1 MDLSSIDRSILRIL
15 QSDGRITYSDLAK
28 QVGLSTSPC
37 IERVRKLERL
47 GYIEHYAARLNADK
61 LGAGLVVFVMI
72 RMDRS
77 SKSNF
82 DQFRRSASLLPQ
94 VQECYLTTGNF
105 DYLIKARVRDMSS
118 YRNLLEESLLSIEG
132 VQESTSIVAMDAVK
146 ESLTLNI

>member
-1 MDLSSIDRSILRIL
+1 MDLASIDRSILRIL
-15 QSDGRITYSDLAK
+15 QKDGRITYSDLAK

-47 GYIEHYAARLNADK
+47 GYIDHYAARLNADK
-61 LGAGLVVFVMI
+61 LNAGLVVFVMI

-82 DQFRRSASLLPQ
+82 DSFRRSASLLPE
-94 VQECYLTTGNF
+94 VQECYLTTGNY
-105 DYLIKARVRDMSS
+105 DYLLKVRVRDIEE
-118 YRNLLEESLLSIEG
+118 YRRLLEDTLLSIKG

>member
-1 MDLSSIDRSILRIL
+1 MDLSAIDRSILRIL
-15 QSDGRITYSDLAK
+15 QADGRITYSDLARK
-28 QVGLSTSPC
+28 VGLSTSPC

-47 GYIEHYAARLNADK
+47 GFIDHYAARLNPDK

-82 DQFRRSASLLPQ
+82 DQFRRSASLLPE
-94 VQECYLTTGNF
+94 VQECYLTTGSF
-105 DYLIKARVRDMSS
+105 DYLIKARVRDMAS
-118 YRNLLEESLLSIEG
+118 YRNLLEESLLSIKG

-146 ESLTLNI
+146 ESLTLTI

>member
-1 MDLSSIDRSILRIL
+1 MDLSAIDRSILRIL

-47 GYIEHYAARLNADK
+47 GYIEHYAARLNPDM

-82 DQFRRSASLLPQ
+82 DKFRRSASLLPQ

-105 DYLIKARVRDMSS
+105 DYLIKARVKDMSS
-118 YRNLLEESLLSIEG
+118 YRNLLEDSLLSIEG

>member
-1 MDLSSIDRSILRIL
+1 MGLSSIDRSILRIL
-15 QSDGRITYSDLAK
+15 QKNGRITYSDLAV

-47 GYIEHYAARLNADK
+47 GYISHYAARLNPDM
-61 LGAGLVVFVMI
+61 LDAGLVVFVMI

-82 DQFRRSASLLPQ
+82 DSFRRSAKLLPQ

-105 DYLIKARVRDMSS
+105 DYLIKARVKDMAQ
-118 YRNLLEESLLSIEG
+118 YRTLLEDTLLSIEG